1 MGTLIDSGIKPYNHY
16 GAYLKQKYAGQRVFK
31 VIVDGNF
38 TCPNRDGSKGYG
50 GCAYCN
56 VDSFTPDS
64 ARKLPTIR
72 EQVEE
77 GINRARNSYA
87 AEKFIIYFQPNTNTY
102 APAHLLKQMYDE
114 ALSIDTENVV
124 GLSVGTRPD
133 CIDFEKVALLES
145 YTDRYDVDLEMGME
159 SIYDET
165 LNRINRGCSHGELE
179 KALNLVQNSP
189 LEISVHTIFGFPW
202 ETREMMLKY
211 ADEINRFPQIKF
223 TKLHHLHIVEG
234 SIMGV
239 QYKREPFHVFSLEEY
254 TDFLCEFI
262 PLLRPDIVIQRLFG
276 LADQELLIAPIWGKG
291 KSAIQSYIDKE
302 LERRGAVQGSQYQAK
317 ILV

>member
-1 MGTLIDSGIKPYNHY
+1 MGTLLDIGQKPYNHY
-16 GAYLKQKYAGQRVFK
+16 GAYLRAKYDGKRVFK
-31 VIVDGNF
+31 IIVDGQF

-50 GCAYCN
+50 GCTYCN

-77 GINRARNSYA
+77 GIQRAVNGYGA
-87 AEKFIIYFQPNTNTY
+87 DKFIIYFQPNTNTY
-102 APAHLLKQMYDE
+102 APVHYLKAMYDE
-114 ALSIDTENVV
+114 ALSVAPENVV

-133 CIDFEKVALLES
+133 CIDFEKIALLES

-165 LNRINRGCSHGELE
+165 LSLINRGCTHRELE
-179 KALNLVQNSP
+179 TALGLVKGSP
-189 LEISVHTIFGFPW
+189 LDICVHTIFGFPW
-202 ETREMMLKY
+202 ETHEMMLRY

-223 TKLHHLHIVEG
+223 VKLHHLHIVEG

-239 QYKREPFHVFSLEEY
+239 RYKREPFHVFSLEEY
-254 TDFLCEFI
+254 SDFLCKFI
-262 PLLRPDIVIQRLFG
+262 PLLRPDIVVQRLFG
-276 LADQELLIAPIWGKG
+276 LADQELLIAPNWGKG
-291 KSAIQSYIDKE
+291 KSAIQTHIDKE
-302 LERRGAVQGSQYQAK
+302 LERRGAYQGSKYQPLA
-317 ILV
+317 